1 MSQAPAAR
9 PAVVVAPV
17 TNLVG
22 DITHCLISV
31 GHQEIVAPFSLSH
44 IQLERLVVEQ
54 TGVTLTGEE
63 ITVVY
68 KASRQQMENASR
80 KLAAALKSMPA
91 GTVAVAEADMYYWL
105 DSAGDLRWAQRL
117 NVEGASHMVDAAY
130 IEDIG
135 DIGIDEFHQNATH
148 MEEWLTN
155 PITIHASPEWLL
167 AIEG

>member
-1 MSQAPAAR
+1 MSQAPATR

-17 TNLVG
+17 TNLAG

-31 GHQEIVAPFSLSH
+31 GPQEIVAPFSLSH
-44 IQLERLVVEQ
+44 VELEHLVVEQ
-54 TGVTLTGEE
+54 TGVTLTVEE
-63 ITVVY
+63 ISIVY
-68 KASRQQMENASR
+68 MASRKQMENASH

-117 NVEGASHMVDAAY
+117 KVEGAPHVVDAAY
-130 IEDIG
+130 IEDLG
-135 DIGIDEFHQNATH
+135 DMGIDEFHQNATH

-155 PITIHASPEWLL
+155 PITIHARPEWLL